1 MTERSIH
8 TDLRASLLNNDPFNY
23 AHLIKFERPSI
34 TNELSGQPETFTYLT
49 DAAYNISYDDGTT
62 TAVGGAIPAQTYVA
76 NKVLKIGSISESIVP
91 KVGSMSLTL
100 DSSTLGT
107 AVAIS
112 ATINATAKTIV
123 TDVDL
128 SLYYQE
134 GDKVSL
140 TGAGG
145 NNNQSFIIRKFAA
158 SNTVTYTDVIEDDI
172 YTALV
177 NASSVSYSS
186 SLNSEELITLLQAKS
201 STYTGYLNRR
211 VSIYRA
217 HINPETGTIIG
228 EPYLFFKG
236 LISKGTIKEDVNKG
250 STITW
255 TLTSHWGDF
264 QRVSGRYTNDDSHR
278 ALNQQGIPV
287 PEAALRAEYANDRG
301 FAHAEQAINLNST
314 YTTMETRTRY
324 QEDQSVTGLGTGA
337 NIEYEVPVQ
346 RNVDLA
352 FNLSAKYLPVVYG
365 VQKIKGIPIFVDT
378 DRSDSS
384 KVTLVHA
391 LCEGP
396 IAGILDMHVDGNPF
410 ICVDQSDEDLRGAQ
424 PFMSDEE
431 RESKTCFGR
440 ADLGGVLLGY
450 PNAADAAT
458 FNTLDPDLPVSTNG
472 GNSDMIFSLDA
483 FDEELSYADFFI
495 DTGGFTEGATA
506 ARAGTGA
513 FANWTH
519 EEFFE
524 TSHPLNMKLQLH
536 TGKPFQRANGGLVSR
551 AKANSFHVQ
560 KYEERPDL
568 YWTTSH
574 RLLDTAYVV
583 GDYTIAADETTI
595 PEMEF
600 VVQGRS
606 VECHHYDGVF
616 QSKADAAIS
625 VKTGIFN
632 VGDTVTVKGTNY
644 SQTVIIVERTL
655 NNANA
660 ANFLTYDNPANT
672 YNFQFSADLTLVDT
686 GGGAVTDFFMERTI
700 AKATDAAAS
709 AGSDNKTIPLVS
721 TNGLFVGMVVTSA
734 TDASNITSN
743 SKIASIVPGVSIVL
757 DKNIAENIGSGDTI
771 NFTST
776 LNLANRIATEQTGTI
791 AGQMKATIDYTN
803 AATGDDGTNRGIKI
817 GVSNASTGFNT
828 LTQNFTIA
836 FTKAVANERSYG
848 TNISAKR
855 SSDSLLDN
863 VNIESLASNRGY
875 TLVYMTDAVYLG
887 SGNYTVDVGDILVI
901 NRTNTYRGE
910 VFNMA
915 RRVKAY
921 NSTTKVALVDT
932 PYPLHFLPTTGDTW
946 KLFTAVTDSVTSDQ
960 RQTLNPA
967 LHLLDYMT
975 NDRFGAG
982 LDVDTE
988 IDLDSFKAAALKC
1001 DQRTNIL
1008 MAATSAPTVGHI
1020 YTYPDTNIDGYTSG
1034 DLIWRGTVGAVSAAK
1049 TVAGLTL
1056 YEVQFTDTWG
1066 ELVTRMNNFWN
1077 LKPDQLSYS
1086 TGSVYPA
1093 GTLMKSNASYA
1104 AISDANALNPI
1115 KTPAYA
1121 DLEGATVLVREP
1133 DTIDFTCHGAANNN
1147 LGTSFTYKDSLI
1159 RTDSTL
1165 AFTETTDGDF
1175 VTSVTFTPF
1184 VFVSGQE
1191 YIIVSNQENLGT
1203 AGQFT
1208 QAGAG
1213 NNNVGTVFTA
1223 NATTCA
1229 GTGTVAPTAQCKS
1242 ASDTLRV
1249 GAKYKVVKEGV
1260 SIGGA
1265 VGSIF
1270 TAAATSFTGA
1280 GLVMSAGVGK
1290 VSRGSALFTDAA
1302 FNLYREGTTATLA
1315 INAGRAS
1322 NAGAIDNALLGPA
1335 RNPII
1340 KGINSTND
1348 GFTETGYTLYDATQV
1363 KYWKLVGWSD
1373 QTQRNVTRHQC
1384 NQVVDTSKPIF
1395 SNITKM
1401 LTQFNGMLKY
1411 SNGKYVLD
1419 VKSKHGTA
1427 TVAEKLDEDDI
1438 IGSINVKDGGQKGM
1452 FNSIS
1457 ANIIDPQLKFESR
1470 QVNFSNSEYLKR
1482 DRGVPKKGNYSSP
1495 SITNYFNAR
1504 YNIKQRLDESRSSL
1518 IVSFTIGP
1526 KGLLLLPGTIIELTY
1541 PRFGWASKL
1550 LRISDLNMA
1559 ENGNVSITATEHDDD
1574 AYIVPEYRETVMRS
1588 VDASSAAQLVTPSPV
1603 TNFAASATRGAA
1615 TLTYDLPSSFNKV
1628 ADVVRI
1634 KKSSE
1639 NQIATAAVIAE
1650 VTTNTYTDTISNTAD
1665 QTVYYWA
1672 EVVSPVAQPSI
1683 NNSTKRVYLSSPA
1696 TGSTVTG
1703 TGTSAVVKAAR
1714 VPGNFV
1720 FGVSALTDADSSA
1733 EIEALFNGSNAPLP
1747 LGAIEGDVVS
1757 FYTGT
1762 QANPTGAAAYERG
1775 SSTWAALTT
1784 VTAAAGVFGTL
1795 AADNFAANTITVG
1808 KLSGDVNEE
1817 YTLDVDLLNKSITGT
1832 QQATTILHEFSLPA
1846 PTGGVA
1852 KKSKVDIAVRFKVT
1866 TSNVAQNVFTNF
1878 TLERKSKG
1886 AVDAST
1892 GVITLGS
1899 AAANGT
1905 VEATL
1910 VEQIKIAG
1918 NVLAKVQAGSI
1929 SDTVNGSSWQGSI
1942 RGAWYDLGDNQTYI
1956 LFTQPNNT
1964 SGNLVASGEAIYF
1977 SPDSFASTGTFVAAS
1992 SVFDGGLQAY
2002 VQTTVQPTKLASYNV
2017 KATLGSTTS
2026 ATEFRLK
2033 AFNGATHSTGVTAVA
2048 QRISGT
2054 MEHIV

>member
-410 ICVDQSDEDLRGAQ
+410 ICVDQSDEDLRGTQ

-458 FNTLDPDLPVSTNG
+458 FNTLDPDLAVSTNG

-483 FDEELSYADFFI
+483 FDEELNWADFFI

-506 ARAGTGA
+506 ARAGTGD

-606 VECHHYDGVF
+606 VECHYYDGVF

-625 VKTGIFN
+625 TKREIFN

-672 YNFQFSADLTLVDT
+672 YNFQFSEDLTLVDT

-709 AGSDNKTIPLVS
+709 AGSNNKTIPLVS

-757 DKNIAENIGSGDTI
+757 DKNIAENIGPGDTI

-863 VNIESLASNRGY
+863 VNIETLASNRGY

-887 SGNYTVDVGDILVI
+887 SGNYTVAVGDILVI
-901 NRTNTYRGE
+901 NRTSTYRGE

-932 PYPLHFLPTTGDTW
+932 PYPLHHLPTAGDTW
-946 KLFTAVTDSVTSDQ
+946 KLFTAVTDSVTSDK
-960 RQTLNPA
+960 RQTINPA

-1077 LKPDQLSYS
+1077 LKPDQLAYS

-1093 GTLMKSNASYA
+1093 GTLMKSNASYG
-1104 AISDANALNPI
+1104 AISDANALNP
-1115 KTPAYA
+1115 ASA
-1121 DLEGATVLVREP
+1121 DLEGATVSVREP

-1147 LGTSFTYKDSLI
+1147 LGHSFTYKDSLI

-1175 VTSVTFTPF
+1175 VTSITFTPF

-1191 YIIVSNQENLGT
+1191 YIIVSNQENMGT

-1588 VDASSAAQLVTPSPV
+1588 VDASSAAQLVTPAPV

-1762 QANPTGAAAYERG
+1762 QATPTGAAAYERG
-1775 SSTWAALTT
+1775 SSTWVALTT

-1795 AADNFAANTITVG
+1795 SADNFAANTITVG
-1808 KLSGDVNEE
+1808 KLSGDVAEE
-1817 YTLDVDLLNKSITGT
+1817 FPLELFTDQALNTSILA
-1832 QQATTILHEFSLPA
+1832 ATPIASFSIPA
-1846 PTGGVA
+1846 PSGGVA
-1852 KKSKVDIAVRFKVT
+1852 KKPKLTLEVSFKVET
-1866 TSNVAQNVFTNF
+1866 TSAAQNVFTDF
-1878 TLERKSKG
+1878 LLKRKSKG
-1886 AVDAST
+1886 AVTTAT
-1892 GVITLGS
+1892 GVLTLG
-1899 AAANGT
+1899 AAAIDGSVVGT
-1905 VEATL
+1905 LIEEL
-1910 VEQIKIAG
+1910 KIAG
-1918 NVLAKVQAGSI
+1918 NVLGSMSSGRI
-1929 SDTVNGSSWQGSI
+1929 SDTHDASTNSYSI
-1942 RGAWYDLGDNQTYI
+1942 YTMYYSAADNATYI
-1956 LFTQPNNT
+1956 RIKQPAFT
-1964 SGNLVASGEAIYF
+1964 SGNIFDAGDNIFF
-1977 SPDSFASTGTFVAAS
+1977 SPDSFTATGGEIAVTSPIQTGINVYVETGAQSVALRTYAM
-1992 SVFDGGLQAY
+1992 QA
-2002 VQTTVQPTKLASYNV
+2002 VLGKTTT
-2017 KATLGSTTS
+2017 
-2026 ATEFRLK
+2026 ATEFILS
-2033 AFNGATHSTGVTAVA
+2033 AQNGAAYGSGVTAKVTT
-2048 QRISGT
+2048 ISGS

>member
-62 TAVGGAIPAQTYVA
+62 TAAGGAIPAQTYVA

-158 SNTVTYTDVIEDDI
+158 SNTVTYTDVIEDDV

-228 EPYLFFKG
+228 APYLFFKG
-236 LISKGTIKEDVNKG
+236 LISKGAIKEDVNKG

-264 QRVSGRYTNDDSHR
+264 QRVAGRYTNDDSHR

-287 PEAALRAEYANDRG
+287 PEAALRPEYAYDRG

-314 YTTMETRTRY
+314 YTTFETRSYYR
-324 QEDQSVTGLGTGA
+324 EDQSVTGMGTGA
-337 NIEYEVPVQ
+337 NIEYEEPVQ
-346 RNVDLA
+346 RQVDLA

-396 IAGILDMHVDGNPF
+396 IAGILDIHVDGNPF
-410 ICVDQSDEDLRGAQ
+410 VCVDQGDKDLRGID
-424 PFMSDEE
+424 PLDTDEE
-431 RESKTCFGR
+431 REGKTCFGR
-440 ADLGGVLLGY
+440 ADSGSVLLGY
-450 PNAADAAT
+450 PNAADAHT
-458 FNTLDPDLPVSTNG
+458 FNTLDPDVPVNSNG

-483 FDEELSYADFFI
+483 FDEEINWADEFSG
-495 DTGGFTEGATA
+495 TGVFTEGASA
-506 ARAGTGA
+506 ARAEKGA
-513 FANWTH
+513 FASWAH

-536 TGKPFQRANGGLVSR
+536 TGKPFQRANGGLISR

-574 RLLDTAYVV
+574 QLLDTAYVV

-606 VECHHYDGVF
+606 VECHYYDSVF
-616 QSKADAAIS
+616 QSKADAAIN
-625 VKTGIFN
+625 VKKGIFN

-660 ANFLTYDNPANT
+660 AGFLTYDNPADT
-672 YNFQFSADLTLVDT
+672 HNFQFSPTLTLVDT
-686 GGGAVTDFFMERTI
+686 GGGAVTDFFMERTV

-709 AGSDNKTIPLVS
+709 AGSNNKTIPLAS
-721 TNGLFVGMVVTSA
+721 TKGLFVGMVVTSA

-776 LNLANRIATEQTGTI
+776 LNLANRLPPEQTGTI

-828 LTQNFTIA
+828 LTQNFTVA

-863 VNIESLASNRGY
+863 VNIETLASNRGY

-887 SGNYTVDVGDILVI
+887 SGTYTVAEGDII
-901 NRTNTYRGE
+901 TITRTSAYRG
-910 VFNMA
+910 VHFKLT

-921 NSTTKVALVDT
+921 NSTSKVVLVDI
-932 PYPLHFLPTTGDTW
+932 PFPLHQLPTASDTW
-946 KLFTAVTDSVTSDQ
+946 KIESASSDSVISDQ
-960 RQTLNPA
+960 RQTINPA

-988 IDLDSFKAAALKC
+988 IDLDSFKASALKC
-1001 DQRTNIL
+1001 DERSNVL
-1008 MAATSAPTVGHI
+1008 MAATSAPTLGHV
-1020 YTYPDTNIDGYTSG
+1020 YTYPDTSIDGYTSG

-1056 YEVQFTDTWG
+1056 YEVQFTNTWG
-1066 ELVTRMNNFWN
+1066 ELVARMGQFWSV
-1077 LKPDQLSYS
+1077 KTDQLAYS
-1086 TGSVYPA
+1086 TGYVYPR
-1093 GTLMKSNASYA
+1093 GTLMKNNAAGFS
-1104 AISDANALNPI
+1104 ISQATALNPI
-1115 KTPAYA
+1115 
-1121 DLEGATVLVREP
+1121 DEGVSLEGATVLVREP
-1133 DTIDFTCHGAANNN
+1133 GTIDFTCHGAANNN
-1147 LGTSFTYKDSLI
+1147 LGTSFTYKDSLV
-1159 RTDSTL
+1159 RTDSTF
-1165 AFTETTDGDF
+1165 AYAATTDGDF
-1175 VTSVTFTPF
+1175 VSSITFTPF

-1191 YIIVSNQENLGT
+1191 YIIVSNQHNMGT

-1208 QAGAG
+1208 QAGAA

-1249 GAKYKVVKEGV
+1249 GAQYKVVKAGV

-1265 VGSIF
+1265 IGSTF

-1280 GLVMSAGVGK
+1280 GLVMSAGIGK
-1290 VSRGSALFTDAA
+1290 VSRGSALFTDAT
-1302 FNLYREGTTATLA
+1302 FNLHREGTSATLA

-1322 NAGAIDNALLGPA
+1322 NAGAINTKLLGPA
-1335 RNPII
+1335 SNPII

-1348 GFTETGYTLYDATQV
+1348 EFTETGYTLYDATQV

-1373 QTQRNVTRHQC
+1373 QNQRNATRHQC
-1384 NQVVDTSKPIF
+1384 NQIIDTSKPIF

-1504 YNIKQRLDESRSSL
+1504 YNIKQKLDESRSSL
-1518 IVSFTIGP
+1518 IVSFTVGP

-1574 AYIVPEYRETVMRS
+1574 AYIIPEYRETVMRS

-1603 TNFAASATRGAA
+1603 TNFATAVTRGAA
-1615 TLTYDLPSSFNKV
+1615 TLTYDLPSTFNKV

-1672 EVVSPVAQPSI
+1672 EVVSPVAQPSL

-1720 FGVSALTDADSSA
+1720 FVVSALTAADSTA

-1762 QANPTGAAAYERG
+1762 QASPTGAAAYERG
-1775 SSTWAALTT
+1775 SSTWAPLTT

-1817 YTLDVDLLNKSITGT
+1817 YRLDMLLLT
-1832 QQATTILHEFSLPA
+1832 QALASGGYATTVLQEFSLPA

-1852 KKSKVDIAVRFKVT
+1852 KKAKIDINVRFKVT
-1866 TSNVAQNVFTNF
+1866 TTNVAQSVFTNF
-1878 TLERKSKG
+1878 TLQRKSKG
-1886 AVDAST
+1886 AVNAAT
-1892 GVITLGS
+1892 GVITLGN

-1905 VEATL
+1905 VETTL
-1910 VEQIKIAG
+1910 IEQIKIAG
-1918 NVLAKVQAGSI
+1918 NVLAQVQTGSI
-1929 SDTVNGSSWQGSI
+1929 SDTVDGSSWKGTV

-1956 LFTQPNNT
+1956 LFTQPNGT

-1977 SPDSFASTGTFVAAS
+1977 SPDAFTSTGTWISAS
-1992 SVFDGGLQAY
+1992 SVLDGGLSVY
-2002 VQTTVQPTKLASYNV
+2002 VETATPASTKLASYNV
-2017 KATLGSTTS
+2017 VATLGATTS
-2026 ATEFRLK
+2026 ATEFRLVS
-2033 AFNGATHSTGVTAVA
+2033 FNGAAHGAGVTVKA
-2048 QRISGT
+2048 QILSGT